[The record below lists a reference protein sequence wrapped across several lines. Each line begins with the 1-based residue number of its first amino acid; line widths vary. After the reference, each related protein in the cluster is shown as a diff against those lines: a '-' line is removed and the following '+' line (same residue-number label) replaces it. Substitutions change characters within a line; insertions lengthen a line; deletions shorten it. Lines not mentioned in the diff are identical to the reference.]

1 MDKKTQGA
9 WIIHH
14 GKKISG
20 TNNGA
25 ASYPAIDIAAKSGA
39 LLARM
44 AASQQSELNSELV
57 ITLAKAG
64 GLSPKTDLPACLAQL
79 ASEKVID
86 QSSDGS
92 VAVIGVTSSSALD
105 HTSSLFE
112 ANDPEPFEAAAIG
125 LGELVSQSPVGRKL
139 AGEKISDDYR
149 LSSIEVTDFL
159 GQATALG
166 FIESD
171 EDGDDPLLFNGNLF
185 RRESIAKT
193 KKVLDSLTSVEQTAF
208 SQFESP

>member
-25 ASYPAIDIAAKSGA
+25 ANYPAIDIAAKSGA

-44 AASQQSELNSELV
+44 AGSRQSELNSDLV
-57 ITLAKAG
+57 VTLAKAG

-79 ASEKVID
+79 VSQKVID
-86 QSSDGS
+86 QTASG
-92 VAVIGVTSSSALD
+92 AVSIIGITASSALD
-105 HTSSLFE
+105 HTSALFE
-112 ANDPEPFEAAAIG
+112 MNDPEPFEAAAIG

-139 AGEKISDDYR
+139 AGEKIGDDYR
-149 LSSIEVTDFL
+149 LSAADVGDFL

-185 RRESIAKT
+185 RRDSIAKT
-193 KKVLDSLTSVEQTAF
+193 KKVLDSLSSVEQ
-208 SQFESP
+208 